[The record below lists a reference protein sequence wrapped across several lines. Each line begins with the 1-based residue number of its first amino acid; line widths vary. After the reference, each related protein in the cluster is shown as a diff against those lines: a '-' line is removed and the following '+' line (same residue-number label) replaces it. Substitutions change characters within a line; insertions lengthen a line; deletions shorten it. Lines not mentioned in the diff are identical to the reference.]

1 MLRLRSVSTG
11 TPEQLDTVQEVL
23 DIQDISLTEESQEN
37 ILLSA
42 DESTVE
48 EAHHARLDQDGRK
61 IEVEDVD
68 SDMWKKHKKH
78 VFIFSKSGKPIYS
91 RHGREEQLVTKFGVM
106 QALVSFLE
114 DSDDMLKAFIA
125 GEHKFVFVTRGP
137 INFLIV
143 SSTNQSERQLINQVS
158 YAYYQ
163 ILSVLTLHQLTE
175 TYRKK
180 PNYDLRL
187 LLEGTEKF
195 IDNVLVMT
203 DTDPSLLLGGIRC
216 LPMSS
221 SLRQSINGLLLQHR
235 KKEVL
240 FAVML
245 AKNHLITYMKPKEY
259 SLQVV
264 DIHLIFNLISAS
276 STFRTGESWMPIC
289 LPKFN
294 STGFLNAYV
303 SYISETSDVCLLLL
317 STSKEDFFALQEFK
331 RKVLEKMESA
341 GWVKELNKA
350 VRDLSYSVPNLDT
363 HNKGMSSVW
372 HFMYRMKKTNLI
384 TSPRIP
390 PIYSTPEGQERLF
403 DLYMYMNQSM
413 VQGTS
418 QVKVFYHTGAT
429 ESVIGWRT
437 TAFDLYMI
445 FHPLLSK
452 DKAITLGNNLYK
464 WVKHEEERLLLPSFV
479 IY

>member
-1 MLRLRSVSTG
+1 MAAEKDRRKSVMSLRLGDDDTDPLPLEPDGATGSTTHMLRLRSVSTG

-203 DTDPSLLLGGIRC
+203 DTDPSLLLGGVSEC
-216 LPMSS
+216 AQPL
-221 SLRQSINGLLLQHR
+221 
-235 KKEVL
+235 E
-240 FAVML
+240 
-245 AKNHLITYMKPKEY
+245 LI
-259 SLQVV
+259 V
-264 DIHLIFNLISAS
+264 AS
-276 STFRTGESWMPIC
+276 
-289 LPKFN
+289 
-294 STGFLNAYV
+294 
-303 SYISETSDVCLLLL
+303 
-317 STSKEDFFALQEFK
+317 
-331 RKVLEKMESA
+331 
-341 GWVKELNKA
+341 
-350 VRDLSYSVPNLDT
+350 
-363 HNKGMSSVW
+363 
-372 HFMYRMKKTNLI
+372 
-384 TSPRIP
+384 
-390 PIYSTPEGQERLF
+390 
-403 DLYMYMNQSM
+403 
-413 VQGTS
+413 
-418 QVKVFYHTGAT
+418 
-429 ESVIGWRT
+429 
-437 TAFDLYMI
+437 
-445 FHPLLSK
+445 
-452 DKAITLGNNLYK
+452 
-464 WVKHEEERLLLPSFV
+464 
-479 IY
+479 